1 MYVWKLCTI
10 DGVKGHASDDFDSG
24 IIKSRKKEKSLESE
38 VDEPTVQEKKLESED
53 NKPKEQQ
60 KSLEPK
66 VTIIKDKP
74 KIRKRSTYVHTRVHN
89 IIL

>member
-1 MYVWKLCTI
+1 MWKLCTI

-24 IIKSRKKEKSLESE
+24 IIKSREQEKSLEYE
-38 VDEPTVQEKKLESED
+38 IDEATVQEKKLESEA

-74 KIRKRSTYVHTRVHN
+74 KTRKRSTYVCTIVHN